1 MRTVIRPHL
10 LLDVV
15 TGELLADRAV
25 VIDGPRIAGVV
36 AAGDA
41 PAEGPAFVD
50 LPGQTVLPGMIDC
63 HTHLVGEPDSGHGYA
78 ELLARTGAQ
87 EALSG
92 ARNARDTLL
101 AGFTTVRDVGTFR
114 AFVDVALRDAIG
126 EGWVAGPRMLVAG
139 AYVTCSGG
147 GGDITGL
154 APDVDAVVPH
164 EFRVGVADSVD
175 EVRRAVRRV
184 LHGGADFVKLIATG
198 AVMAAGGVPGAP
210 ELTQEQIQAAVEE
223 VRRAVRRV
231 LHGGADFVKLIATG
245 AVMAAGGVPG
255 APELTQEQIQAA
267 VEEASLSGADV
278 AAHAHG
284 AEGIKRAVRGGV
296 RSIEHGSLMDDE
308 SIQMMAAA
316 GTFLVADVYNG
327 DYIAQTGREH
337 GWRADILRKNDQTTL
352 AQREGFT
359 KCLAAG
365 VRIAFGTDSG
375 IYPHGLGAR
384 QFAYQVRCGQSPL
397 GAIQSATIHAAELI
411 RWNDRVGRIAPGYL
425 ADIIAV
431 NGNPLQDI
439 RLLENAVFVM
449 KDGAVHH
456 AAVGPRPSPA

>member
-1 MRTVIRPHL
+1 MTISTRTVIRPDL

-25 VIDGPRIAGVV
+25 VVDGDRIAGVV
-36 AAGDA
+36 AAADA

-114 AFVDVALRDAIG
+114 AFVDVALRDAINQ
-126 EGWVAGPRMLVAG
+126 GWVAGPRMRVAG

-154 APDVDAVVPH
+154 APDVDAVVPY

-175 EVRRAVRRV
+175 DIRRAVRRV

-198 AVMAAGGVPGAP
+198 AVMAPGGVPGAP
-210 ELTQEQIQAAVEE
+210 ELTGEQIRAAV
-223 VRRAVRRV
+223 
-231 LHGGADFVKLIATG
+231 
-245 AVMAAGGVPG
+245 
-255 APELTQEQIQAA
+255 Q
-267 VEEASLSGADV
+267 EASLSGADV

-308 SIQMMAAA
+308 SIQMMATA

-327 DYIAQTGREH
+327 DYIAQTGREQ
-337 GWRADILRKNDQTTL
+337 GWRADVLAKNDQTTL

-359 KCLAAG
+359 RCLTAG

-375 IYPHGLGAR
+375 IYPHGLNAR
-384 QFAYQVRCGQSPL
+384 QFAYQVRCGQTPL

-411 RWNDRVGRIAPGYL
+411 RQDDRAGRIAPGYL

-449 KDGAVHH
+449 KDGAIHH
-456 AAVGPRPSPA
+456 RSLNTKTASPT

>member
-1 MRTVIRPHL
+1 
-10 LLDVV
+10 
-15 TGELLADRAV
+15 
-25 VIDGPRIAGVV
+25 
-36 AAGDA
+36 
-41 PAEGPAFVD
+41 
-50 LPGQTVLPGMIDC
+50 
-63 HTHLVGEPDSGHGYA
+63 
-78 ELLARTGAQ
+78 
-87 EALSG
+87 
-92 ARNARDTLL
+92 
-101 AGFTTVRDVGTFR
+101 
-114 AFVDVALRDAIG
+114 
-126 EGWVAGPRMLVAG
+126 
-139 AYVTCSGG
+139 
-147 GGDITGL
+147 
-154 APDVDAVVPH
+154 
-164 EFRVGVADSVD
+164 
-175 EVRRAVRRV
+175 VRRV

-198 AVMAAGGVPGAP
+198 AVMAPGGVPGAP
-210 ELTQEQIQAAVEE
+210 ELTGEQI
-223 VRRAVRRV
+223 R
-231 LHGGADFVKLIATG
+231 
-245 AVMAAGGVPG
+245 
-255 APELTQEQIQAA
+255 AA

-327 DYIAQTGREH
+327 DYIAETGREQ
-337 GWRADILRKNDQTTL
+337 GWRADVLRKNDQTTL
-352 AQREGFT
+352 AQREGFS

-375 IYPHGLGAR
+375 IYPHGLNAR

-411 RWNDRVGRIAPGYL
+411 GWDDRVGRIAPGYL

-449 KDGAVHH
+449 KDGAIHH
-456 AAVGPRPSPA
+456 RSLNTKTASPT